1 MEEITEYR
9 VTRHAG
15 STTVAAGTLLYTTEH
30 EGVAWRFYNHID
42 RSAHEGGCFARL
54 KSPLF
59 SADFAVSAIIFAAHN
74 SSCLRSSLT
83 PPSS

>member
-30 EGVAWRFYNHID
+30 KNMAWRFYNLLRPMPGTTLALWTPTGELMAS
-42 RSAHEGGCFARL
+42 RSGPH
-54 KSPLF
+54 
-59 SADFAVSAIIFAAHN
+59 
-74 SSCLRSSLT
+74 
-83 PPSS
+83 